1 MVETINERK
10 VRKVGLREIRR
21 ALLCSIN
28 FRVNKNERN
37 VN

>member
-28 FRVNKNERN
+28 FILDGIV
-37 VN
+37 